1 MNRYPIQ
8 GTSVNFG
15 IFSDIGRKALL
26 SVASNLQETGVA
38 LQNLGARRKKAA
50 MQTVMSPV
58 YRGAARIALGKE
70 GFQKHREHKAKQAF
84 LRGHNA
90 NLDVLK
96 QNILEKVGDDKPTA
110 HQKKR
115 LEQIA
120 DFFSVTIDTFFIRE
134 GGVELSSTDSK
145 NGLKSASAYVLQ
157 QEVKARD
164 EVIKFKDQMLREKD
178 ERIKLLEELLAVYRK
193 PITGAN

>member
-1 MNRYPIQ
+1 MYNGKAIKELLEKRGLQ
-8 GTSVNFG
+8 NQ
-15 IFSDIGRKALL
+15 ALL
-26 SVASNLQETGVA
+26 T
-38 LQNLGARRKKAA
+38 
-50 MQTVMSPV
+50 
-58 YRGAARIALGKE
+58 ALG
-70 GFQKHREHKAKQAF
+70 
-84 LRGHNA
+84 LNP
-90 NLDVLK
+90 K
-96 QNILEKVGDDKPTA
+96 QNSIQSLITGNPTA
-110 HQKKR
+110 KR

-193 PITGAN
+193 PVMGTK

>member
-1 MNRYPIQ
+1 MYNGKAIKELLEKRGLQ
-8 GTSVNFG
+8 NQ
-15 IFSDIGRKALL
+15 ALL
-26 SVASNLQETGVA
+26 T
-38 LQNLGARRKKAA
+38 
-50 MQTVMSPV
+50 
-58 YRGAARIALGKE
+58 ALG
-70 GFQKHREHKAKQAF
+70 
-84 LRGHNA
+84 LNP
-90 NLDVLK
+90 K
-96 QNILEKVGDDKPTA
+96 QNSIQSLITGNPTA
-110 HQKKR
+110 KR

-134 GGVELSSTDSK
+134 GGVELSSTDS
-145 NGLKSASAYVLQ
+145 GLKSASAYVLQ